1 MERKTPTV
9 MKNRFIFLSLLLLLS
24 QCKLG
29 PNYQRPEVETPESY
43 RNDFPSNTSIADL
56 DWWEM
61 FEDPVLQTMIDRALL
76 NNRDLKAAA
85 ARITEA
91 EAVTGIVRAD
101 LYPRVNY
108 GGDIGAKVTSQDGD
122 FARTGGASI
131 SMQYQVDLWGRFRR
145 LNEAALE
152 EYLATEE
159 AYRSITISLVAAV
172 ASSYILL
179 RDLDNRLMISERT
192 AETWQAN
199 LDIIEARF
207 RAGFVSE
214 VDLNQAIIQ
223 LSEAEASIESLT
235 RARDQTENAICVLMG
250 IPPQRI
256 PRGRALQEQ
265 IFPPSMPAGIPSEL
279 LSRRPDILQAER
291 RLHAQTARIGAAEAL
306 KYPQLT
312 LTADLGA
319 SFANPAFGLAN
330 VGAQIFGPLLNSGAA
345 KRGVE
350 IEIARTEQ
358 LLQNYEQAF
367 LLAVQETEDA
377 MIAVQTLENEYQA
390 RLRQMNAANQ
400 AVELSWVR
408 YNGGLTSYLEVLDL
422 QRSQFSSQLKASE
435 TLQNQLNATINLY
448 KALGGGWT
456 DIPADSLN

>member
-1 MERKTPTV
+1 MKTF
-9 MKNRFIFLSLLLLLS
+9 RCLICLLFLLILS

-29 PNYQRPEVETPESY
+29 PNYERPDMGTPVNY
-43 RNDFPSNTSIADL
+43 RNDFAESKNIADL
-56 DWWEM
+56 EWWEM
-61 FEDPVLQTMIDRALL
+61 FEDPVLQTLIDRALL
-76 NNRDLKAAA
+76 NNKDLKAAA

-108 GGDIGAKVTSQDGD
+108 GGDIGAQVTTKEGGFS
-122 FARTGGASI
+122 RTGAGGVSV
-131 SMQYQVDLWGRFRR
+131 QYQVDLWGRFRR
-145 LNEAALE
+145 LSEAALE

-172 ASSYILL
+172 ASSYVLL
-179 RDLDNRLMISERT
+179 RDLDNRLMIAERT
-192 AETWQAN
+192 ARTWQDN

-235 RARDQTENAICVLMG
+235 RARDQTENAISVLIG

-256 PRGRALQEQ
+256 PRGRVLQDQ
-265 IFPPSMPAGIPSEL
+265 LFPPSLPAGLPSEL

-312 LTADLGA
+312 LTAELGA
-319 SFANPAFGLAN
+319 SFVNPAFGLAN
-330 VGAQIFGPLLNSGAA
+330 MGAQILGPLINSGAV
-345 KRGVE
+345 KKGVE

-367 LLAVQETEDA
+367 LLAIQEVEDA
-377 MIAVQTLENEYQA
+377 MIAVRTYDNEFQA
-390 RLRQMNAANQ
+390 RMRQMNAANQ

-435 TLQNQLNATINLY
+435 TLQNQLNATIDLY